1 MTEVVVLKVT
11 PCHTG
16 GLPHKQIVNIYTFQE
31 DHFGLQA
38 IKIKQLFNQY
48 KANICVV
55 DGNGLGA
62 GLIDFLVVD
71 QTDPE
76 TDEALWNWGV
86 YNDEEKRYKNFETPE
101 TVKNAMYIMK
111 ANQMLNSEMYSYCQ
125 TQLQA
130 GKLKFLIDENVAKNK
145 LMAQSQGKKMST
157 LQRAEYLRPYVET
170 SILKSQMMNL
180 VQENQG
186 ANIILKQSSRKI
198 QKDKVSALIYGL
210 YWCKMDEDRR
220 HKRKSRNIE
229 DFMFFS

>member
-1 MTEVVVLKVT
+1 MNINGMTEVVVLKVT

-101 TVKNAMYIMK
+101 TIKNAMYIMK

-170 SILKSQMMNL
+170 SILKSQM
-180 VQENQG
+180 
-186 ANIILKQSSRKI
+186 IIFLSI
-198 QKDKVSALIYGL
+198 YCVNDK
-210 YWCKMDEDRR
+210 
-220 HKRKSRNIE
+220 
-229 DFMFFS
+229 

>member
-1 MTEVVVLKVT
+1 MNINGMTEVVVLKVT

-101 TVKNAMYIMK
+101 TIKNAMYIMK

-170 SILKSQMMNL
+170 SILKSQM
-180 VQENQG
+180 
-186 ANIILKQSSRKI
+186 IIFCPF
-198 QKDKVSALIYGL
+198 VV
-210 YWCKMDEDRR
+210 
-220 HKRKSRNIE
+220 
-229 DFMFFS
+229 